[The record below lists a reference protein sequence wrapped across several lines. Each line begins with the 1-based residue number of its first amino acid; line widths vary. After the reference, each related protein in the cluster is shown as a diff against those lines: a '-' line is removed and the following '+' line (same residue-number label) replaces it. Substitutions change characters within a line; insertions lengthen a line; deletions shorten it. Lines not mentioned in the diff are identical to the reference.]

1 MNLKLNILENAYEK
15 NLSKVFKIKTND
27 KNEKVKEVLYKE
39 SNNKS
44 PVIKIAKPKVIIPVF
59 PGTNCEYDCE
69 REFKKANAETKTL
82 VFRNYS
88 KEAFVESIENL
99 EKQIRESQIIMLPG
113 WIFSWR

>member
-1 MNLKLNILENAYEK
+1 MKLNILENAYEK

-44 PVIKIAKPKVIIPVF
+44 PVIKIAKPKVVIPVF

-113 WIFSWR
+113 GLSA

>member
-1 MNLKLNILENAYEK
+1 MLMKKIYQRYLKLKLMI
-15 NLSKVFKIKTND
+15 

-99 EKQIRESQIIMLPG
+99 EKQIRESQIICYLE